1 MKNPRFALTN
11 IFDQDAGRLAEFAH
25 KFGFEG
31 IDWSLSLNLSQRDFL
46 RKMDKL
52 KGFEVRYHCF
62 WPRID
67 FAYADQRAE
76 QAMHIFRQMMGFVSK
91 ADGRY
96 ITVHIGLGQRSAK
109 ELEWEKAIK
118 NLTSLVL
125 FGAERG
131 ITICLENITTAWT
144 SNPKMFKTL
153 VERTG
158 AGVTLDIGHVHACW
172 KDKSFE
178 DFFKLYVLPNKERIF
193 NAHIY
198 HTEVPQRGHVAPGS
212 LEQIFDRLWLLRSAT
227 RCDWWVI
234 ELSRLDEIL
243 KTRDILIQFLRLYE
257 KKSEY
262 LAKR

>member
-1 MKNPRFALTN
+1 MKNLRFALTN
-11 IFDQDAGRLAEFAH
+11 IFDQDAGRLAKFAY

-31 IDWSLSLNLSQRDFL
+31 IDWSLSLNQSQRDFL

-67 FAYADQRAE
+67 FAYVDQRAE
-76 QAMHIFRQMMGFVSK
+76 EAMHIFRQMMGFVSK

-96 ITVHIGLGQRSAK
+96 ITVHIGLGQSSVK
-109 ELEWEKAIK
+109 ELDWGKAIK
-118 NLTSLVL
+118 NLLSLVL

-172 KDKSFE
+172 KDKPFE

-198 HTEVPQRGHVAPGS
+198 HTEVPQHGHVAPEN
-212 LEQIFDRLWLLRSAT
+212 LEQIFYRLWLLRSVT

-234 ELSRLDEIL
+234 ELSRPDEIL
-243 KTRDILIQFLRLYE
+243 KTRDFLAQFVCCYE
-257 KKSEY
+257 KNSGY
-262 LAKR
+262 LAKK

>member
-1 MKNPRFALTN
+1 LKTLRLALTN
-11 IFDQDAGRLAEFAH
+11 IFDQDAVKLAEFAC

-31 IDWSLSLNLSQRDFL
+31 IDWSLRLNQNQRDFL
-46 RKMDKL
+46 QKMDQL

-76 QAMHIFRQMMGFVSK
+76 KAMHIFRQMIGFVSK
-91 ADGRY
+91 VDGRY
-96 ITVHIGLGQRSAK
+96 ITVHIGLGQSSAK
-109 ELEWEKAIK
+109 ELDWGKAIK
-118 NLTSLVL
+118 NLSSLVL
-125 FGAERG
+125 FGAEHG

-153 VERTG
+153 VEKTG
-158 AGVTLDIGHVHACW
+158 TGVTLDIGHVHACW
-172 KDKSFE
+172 KDKPFE

-198 HTEVPQRGHVAPGS
+198 HTEVPQYGHVAPDN
-212 LEQIFDRLWLLRSAT
+212 LEQIFDRLWLLRSET

-234 ELSRLDEIL
+234 ELSKPDEIL
-243 KTRDILIQFLRLYE
+243 KTRDFLTKFLSFYE
-257 KKSEY
+257 KNSE
-262 LAKR
+262 

>member
-31 IDWSLSLNLSQRDFL
+31 IDWSLSLNQSQRDFL

-96 ITVHIGLGQRSAK
+96 ITVHIGLGQSSVK
-109 ELEWEKAIK
+109 ELDWEKAIK
-118 NLTSLVL
+118 NLLSLVL

-198 HTEVPQRGHVAPGS
+198 HTEVPQRGHVAPEN
-212 LEQIFDRLWLLRSAT
+212 LEQIFYRLWLLRSVT